1 MPDTSLLGAFGLT
14 VGSAAV
20 DGAGP
25 TADGSTGAGAL
36 TCGFVTT
43 EGTGACAGNGGGGTT
58 TGAATGFVAATGVDG
73 FVDAV
78 GDEPSGCGVDSSG
91 DSATGVVVGPLPV
104 DVTDVAGCVGKPIAD
119 DTVFG
124 GDAGG
129 DDDVGGTAGRVAT
142 GCVATGFADT
152 EVGGGIGVGTR
163 VDETGG
169 AVNRNDCP
177 TKIRLGSSNWFQRA
191 SSR

>member
-1 MPDTSLLGAFGLT
+1 
-14 VGSAAV
+14 
-20 DGAGP
+20 
-25 TADGSTGAGAL
+25 
-36 TCGFVTT
+36 VTT